1 MQYYMQKSPAASVE
15 LYYLGK
21 SIFGGRREGG
31 LARSIDKYR
40 RCERQAVMAY
50 YHFVI
55 IVLSGIQ
62 TLWLAALHNRGV
74 VKWEPLWVIWLSWLG
89 YLVDLVV
96 PDAEW
101 IRPKLVNGEYVDW
114 TRAAGWMCTCPVLIL
129 FLVSM
134 TTFGGREASV
144 RVVPLYARA
153 TRAEVPPVQ
162 NLRFAHPLTPHNPQ
176 PHAGS

>member
-1 MQYYMQKSPAASVE
+1 MRADLPDRPKPSRRTRAVRDVSP
-15 LYYLGK
+15 LNRGD
-21 SIFGGRREGG
+21 GGRR
-31 LARSIDKYR
+31 
-40 RCERQAVMAY
+40 VMAY

-55 IVLSGIQ
+55 IVLSGLQ
-62 TLWLAALHNRGV
+62 SLWLAALHNRGV
-74 VKWEPLWVIWLSWLG
+74 VKWEPVWVIFISFVG
-89 YLVDLVV
+89 YLVDLLL

-101 IRPKLVNGEYVDW
+101 IRPKLTNGEYVDW

-153 TRAEVPPVQ
+153 TRAETPPV
-162 NLRFAHPLTPHNPQ
+162 HTCDSLTLSPPRS
-176 PHAGS
+176 PPRAGSLQTR

>member
-1 MQYYMQKSPAASVE
+1 
-15 LYYLGK
+15 
-21 SIFGGRREGG
+21 
-31 LARSIDKYR
+31 
-40 RCERQAVMAY
+40 MAY

-55 IVLSGIQ
+55 IVLSGLQ

-74 VKWEPLWVIWLSWLG
+74 VKWEPLWVIWVSWLG
-89 YLVDLVV
+89 YLVDLLV
-96 PDAEW
+96 PEAEW
-101 IRPKLVNGEYVDW
+101 IRPKLVNGEFVDW

-153 TRAEVPPVQ
+153 TRAQAPPVQ
-162 NLRFAHPLTPHNPQ
+162 PCDSLSSSPPQ
-176 PHAGS
+176 PPPRAGS

>member
-1 MQYYMQKSPAASVE
+1 
-15 LYYLGK
+15 
-21 SIFGGRREGG
+21 
-31 LARSIDKYR
+31 
-40 RCERQAVMAY
+40 MAY

-101 IRPKLVNGEYVDW
+101 IRPKLVNGEFVDW